1 MSAIKTKDIEQS
13 LTKKGFRLD
22 NTHHSMY
29 WFYSGNQKSSIRTRI
44 SHGSIE
50 YGDNLLSQ
58 VGKQMGL
65 TRKELTSFVECHLTE
80 ERYRELLVERKKIKL
95 EQ

>member
-1 MSAIKTKDIEQS
+1 MSAIKTREIEQS
-13 LTKKGFRLD
+13 LKKKGFRLD

-65 TRKELTSFVECHLTE
+65 SRNELRNFVECHMTE
-80 ERYRELLVERKKIKL
+80 EHYRDLLIERKKLKL
-95 EQ
+95 E